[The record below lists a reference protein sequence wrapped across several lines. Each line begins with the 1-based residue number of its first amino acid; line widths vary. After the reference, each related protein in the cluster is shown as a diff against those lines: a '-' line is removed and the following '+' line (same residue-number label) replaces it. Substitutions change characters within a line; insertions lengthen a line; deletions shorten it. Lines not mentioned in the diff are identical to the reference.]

1 MSPIFKGIVDS
12 QFVTTGLS
20 PFIGISSSGSLYGS
34 GNTCVS
40 GTKFALTNLDSGLTN
55 RYVMYVDNGTI
66 SWQKQI
72 AMQNPIYAA
81 ASEFSANGNLVTVGD
96 SQGQTY
102 GHVEVWSSSG
112 TEVEQKQYTTGS
124 GTTFSNVVTDASN
137 NIFVGGSANATQR
150 AVIVKLNSSANV
162 QWTSNYTVV
171 QYSGGYADID
181 IDSSGNLYG
190 AGYVE
195 GGYQGIIAKIN
206 SSGTAQWYANIRG
219 ASSPSSGEANFA
231 GVGVSSAGDVYA
243 GGGYSTSGGSNR
255 KPTLFKYNSSGTL
268 QWQREFAY
276 NTSANTYYSDV
287 VVGADGY
294 IYGVWGNY
302 VAKYNSSGTL
312 QWQRKFTSATVVLGS
327 IRINGTNMILGG
339 KIAGYDAVFVLP
351 TDGTK
356 TGTYTV
362 SGNTVI
368 YGAGTG
374 TEQAGNALTTS
385 ASLTAGT
392 SSLTTTQ
399 PGRSISNTSF
409 TFTKVSI

>member
-1 MSPIFKGIVDS
+1 MSPIFKGIIDS

-20 PFIGISSSGSLYGS
+20 PFIGISSSGSLYGN
-34 GNTCVS
+34 GNACIS
-40 GTKFALTNLDSGLTN
+40 GTKIVLSNLDGGNTN
-55 RYVMYVDNGTI
+55 RYVMYTDNGTI

-72 AMQNPIYAA
+72 AMQNPIYVS
-81 ASEFSANGNLVTVGD
+81 ASEFSPNGNVVTIGD

-102 GHVEVWSSSG
+102 GHLEIWSSSG
-112 TEVEQKQYTTGS
+112 TEVAQKQYTTGS
-124 GTTFSNVVTDASN
+124 GTMFQNLAIDASN
-137 NIFVGGSANATQR
+137 NIFGAGTADASQR
-150 AVIVKLNSSANV
+150 ALVTKFNSSGTV
-162 QWTSNYTVV
+162 QWSSNYTVV
-171 QYSGGYADID
+171 NYSGGYSDID
-181 IDSSGNLYG
+181 LDSSGNVYA
-190 AGYVE
+190 AGYIE
-195 GGYQGIIAKIN
+195 GGYQGIVAKLN

-219 ASSPSSGEANFA
+219 ASTPSSAEANFA
-231 GVGVSSAGDVYA
+231 GVAVSSTGDVYA
-243 GGGYSTSGGSNR
+243 GGGWSSSGGSNR

-302 VAKYNSSGTL
+302 VAKYDSSGTL
-312 QWQRKFTSATVVLGS
+312 QWQRKFTSATVVFGS
-327 IRINGTNMILGG
+327 IRISGTNMILGG

-374 TEQAGNALTTS
+374 TEQSGNALTTA
-385 ASLTAGT
+385 ASISAGT
-392 SSLTTTQ
+392 STLTTTS
-399 PGRSISNTSF
+399 PGRGISNTTF